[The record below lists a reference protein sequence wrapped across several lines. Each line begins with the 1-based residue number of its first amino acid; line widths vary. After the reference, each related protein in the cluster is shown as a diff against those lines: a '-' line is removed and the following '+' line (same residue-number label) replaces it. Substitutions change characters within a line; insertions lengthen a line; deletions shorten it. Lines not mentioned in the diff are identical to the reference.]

1 MLGIAYCFNG
11 EMDAARKALI
21 RTMEL
26 APEWDQYAFLL
37 AVIDLLQGDPAKALA
52 RYEQMSIGW
61 VWLTGLALAEHDL
74 GHASKSN
81 RALAA
86 LIRGHAGDSPYQI
99 AQVYAYRR
107 ELDRAFEWLERAYAL
122 PDTGLIHVKS
132 DPLLRNLRGDPR
144 YRALLRKMNLPLD

>member
-1 MLGIAYCFNG
+1 
-11 EMDAARKALI
+11 MDAARKALI

-107 ELDRAFEWLERAYAL
+107 ELDSAFEWLERAYAV
-122 PDTGLIHVKS
+122 PDTALIHVKS

-144 YRALLRKMNLPLD
+144 YRALLKKMNLPLD